1 MVQKI
6 ELLAPAKDYECGVA
20 AISHGADAVYV
31 GAPKFG
37 ARAAAGNSLADIERL
52 CRYAHLYHA
61 YVHVALNTILTD
73 EELEEARKLI
83 FRLYEAGADALIIQD
98 VGILQLDIPP
108 IALHASTQTD
118 NRTPEKVLFWEKVGL
133 QRAILARELS
143 LEQIREIRRRTSIEL
158 EAFVHG
164 ALCVS
169 YSGQCYMS
177 HACTTRS
184 ANRGE
189 CAQFCR
195 LPYTLTD
202 ANGEIIRANSHLLSL
217 KDMDRSDYLA
227 EMLDAGITSFKIEGR
242 LKGIDYVKN
251 VTAYYRQR
259 IDNLLEKDP
268 RYEKTSS
275 GKVTLSFVPD
285 PQKTFNRGKTDY
297 FLHGRENVMVNP
309 DTPKSIGE
317 PLGTLVAVNGRNLLV
332 DTQKELHNGDGLG
345 FVGADGELCGF
356 RINRAEG
363 KRLTTLDPVA
373 GLTVGMPLYRN
384 SDAAFDRLLAG
395 DSAVRRIG
403 VSILFSETPVGFALT
418 LTDEDGVTV
427 TQEFG
432 SKKEQSQKG
441 EAATA
446 NLKTA
451 LSKLGGT
458 PFYPLDVEVRTEE
471 PYFFPSSVVNEWRR
485 AVVELLTVARAES
498 HRRPFGR
505 AIVPN
510 DCPFPSPD
518 GDRLTYRGN
527 VMNAKAREF
536 YLLHGIKTIEP
547 AFEKSAVEHAVLMTC
562 RHCIRYTLGLCRKQ
576 QSASARHPEPWTLQT
591 GNFRFV
597 LEFDCARCEMEVV
610 Q

>member
-1 MVQKI
+1 MAQKV
-6 ELLAPAKDYECGVA
+6 ELLAPAKDYACGVA
-20 AISHGADAVYV
+20 AINHGADAVYV

-37 ARAAAGNSLADIERL
+37 ARVAAGNSIADIEQL

-61 YVHVALNTILTD
+61 HVHVALNTILTD

-83 FRLYEAGADALIIQD
+83 FRLYDAGADALIIQD

-133 QRAILARELS
+133 QRAILARELT
-143 LEQIREIRRRTSIEL
+143 LEQIREIRRQTTIEL

-202 ANGEIIRANSHLLSL
+202 ANGEVIREHSHLLSL

-227 EMLDAGITSFKIEGR
+227 ELLDAGITSFKIEGR

-251 VTAYYRQR
+251 VTAFYRQR
-259 IDNLLEKDP
+259 IDNLLENDF
-268 RYEKTSS
+268 RYEKASS
-275 GKVTLSFVPD
+275 GKVTFTFEPD

-297 FLHGRENVMVNP
+297 FLHGRSNVMVNP

-317 PLGTLVAVNGRNLLV
+317 PLGTLVAVNGRSLLI

-345 FVGADGELCGF
+345 FINADGELCGF
-356 RINRAEG
+356 RINKAEG
-363 KRLTTLDPVA
+363 NRLTTLEPVA
-373 GLTVGMPLYRN
+373 GLTAGLPLYRN
-384 SDAAFDRLLAG
+384 SDAAFDKVLAG
-395 DSAVRRIG
+395 ESAVRRIG
-403 VSILFSETPVGFALT
+403 VNILFSETPAGFALT
-418 LTDEDGVTV
+418 LTDENGISVNH
-427 TQEFG
+427 EY
-432 SKKEQSQKG
+432 SYKKEPSQKG

-458 PFYPLDVEVRTEE
+458 PYYPLGVEVRTAE
-471 PYFFPSSVVNEWRR
+471 PYFFPVSVVNVWRR
-485 AVVELLTVARAES
+485 TAVELLTAARAES
-498 HRRPFGR
+498 HRRPFGQ
-505 AIVPN
+505 IIKPN
-510 DCPFPSPD
+510 DFPFPSLD
-518 GDRLTYRGN
+518 GDTLTYRGN
-527 VMNAKAREF
+527 VMNSKAREF
-536 YLLHGIKTIEP
+536 YKLHGIKTIEP
-547 AFEKSAVEHAVLMTC
+547 AFEKSAVENAVLMTC

-576 QSASARHPEPWTLQT
+576 PHITDLHPEPWHLLT
-591 GNFRFV
+591 GKFQFR
-597 LEFDCARCEMEVV
+597 LEFDCARCEMCVRE
-610 Q
+610 

>member
-1 MVQKI
+1 MAQKI

-20 AISHGADAVYV
+20 AINHGADAVYV

-37 ARAAAGNSLADIERL
+37 ARVAAGNSLADIERL

-61 YVHVALNTILTD
+61 HVHVALNTILTD

-83 FRLYEAGADALIIQD
+83 FRLYDTGADALIIQD

-118 NRTPEKVLFWEKVGL
+118 SRTPEKVLFWEKVGL

-143 LEQIREIRRRTSIEL
+143 LEQIREIRRQTTIEL

-202 ANGEIIRANSHLLSL
+202 ANGKVIRDHSHLLSL

-227 EMLDAGITSFKIEGR
+227 ELLEAGITSFKIEGR
-242 LKGIDYVKN
+242 LKGMDYVKN
-251 VTAYYRQR
+251 VTAFYRQR
-259 IDNLLEKDP
+259 LDNLLEKDA
-268 RYEKTSS
+268 RYEKASS
-275 GKVTLSFVPD
+275 GKVTFTFEPD

-297 FLHGRENVMVNP
+297 FLHGRENVMVSP

-317 PLGTLVAVNGRNLLV
+317 PLGTLVAVDGRNLLV
-332 DTQKELHNGDGLG
+332 DTTKELHNGDGLG
-345 FVGADGELCGF
+345 FIDADGELCGF
-356 RINRAEG
+356 RINKAEG
-363 KRLTTLDPVA
+363 NRLTTLDPVA
-373 GLTVGMPLYRN
+373 GLTAGMPLYRN
-384 SDAAFDRLLAG
+384 SDAAFDKLLAG
-395 DSAVRRIG
+395 DSAVRKIG
-403 VSILFSETPVGFALT
+403 VNLLLSETPDGFALM
-418 LTDEDGVTV
+418 LTDEDGVAV
-427 TQEFG
+427 TQAFA
-432 SKKEQSQKG
+432 SKKELSQKG

-458 PFYPLDVEVRTEE
+458 PYYPMGVDVRTTQ
-471 PYFFPSSVVNEWRR
+471 PYFFPASVVNEWRR
-485 AVVELLTVARAES
+485 TAVEQLTGARAES
-498 HRRPFGR
+498 HRRPFGQ
-505 AIVPN
+505 IITPS
-510 DCPFPSPD
+510 DFPFPSPD
-518 GDRLTYRGN
+518 GDTLTYRGN
-527 VMNAKAREF
+527 VMNTKAREF
-536 YLLHGIKTIEP
+536 YKLHGIKTIEP
-547 AFEKSAVEHAVLMTC
+547 AFEKSAVENAVLMTC
-562 RHCIRYTLGLCRKQ
+562 RHCIRYTLGMCRKQ
-576 QSASARHPEPWTLQT
+576 PHATDRHPEPWTLQT
-591 GNFRFV
+591 GNFRFN
-597 LEFDCARCEMEVV
+597 LEFDCARCEMKVRG
-610 Q
+610 

>member
-1 MVQKI
+1 MAQKI
-6 ELLAPAKDYECGVA
+6 ELLAPAKDYACGVA
-20 AISHGADAVYV
+20 AINHGADAVYV

-37 ARAAAGNSLADIERL
+37 ARVAAGNSLADIERL

-61 YVHVALNTILTD
+61 HVHVALNTILTD

-133 QRAILARELS
+133 QRAILARELT
-143 LEQIREIRRRTSIEL
+143 LEQIREIRRKTTIEL

-169 YSGQCYMS
+169 YSGQCYLS
-177 HACTTRS
+177 HACTNRS

-202 ANGEIIRANSHLLSL
+202 ATGEIIRAHSHLLSL

-227 EMLDAGITSFKIEGR
+227 ELLEAGITSFKIEGR
-242 LKGIDYVKN
+242 LKGMDYVKN

-259 IDNLLEKDP
+259 IDNLLEKDK
-268 RYEKTSS
+268 RFEKASS
-275 GKVTLSFVPD
+275 GKVTLSFIPD

-297 FLHGRENVMVNP
+297 FLHGRKNVMVNP

-317 PLGTLVAVNGRNLLV
+317 PLGTLVAVSGRNLLV
-332 DTQKELHNGDGLG
+332 DMQKELHNGDGLG
-345 FVGADGELCGF
+345 FIDTDGELCGF
-356 RINRAEG
+356 RINKVEG
-363 KRLTTLDPVA
+363 HRLTTLEPVA
-373 GLTVGMPLYRN
+373 GLTAGMPLYRN
-384 SDAAFDRLLAG
+384 SDAAFDKLLAG

-403 VSILFSETPVGFALT
+403 VHILFSETPAGFALT
-418 LTDEDGVTV
+418 LTDEDGVAV

-432 SKKEQSQKG
+432 SKKERSQKG

-458 PFYPLDVEVRTEE
+458 PYYPLGVEVRTAE
-471 PYFFPSSVVNEWRR
+471 PYFFPASVVNEWRR
-485 AVVELLTVARAES
+485 TAVDRLTEER
-498 HRRPFGR
+498 GR
-505 AIVPN
+505 CHPHSKGNILTPN
-510 DCPFPSPD
+510 NFPFPSPD
-518 GDRLTYRGN
+518 GDTLTYRGN
-527 VMNAKAREF
+527 VMNNKAAEF
-536 YLLHGIKTIEP
+536 YKLHGIKTIEP
-547 AFEKSAVEHAVLMTC
+547 AFEKSAVENAVLMTC

-576 QSASARHPEPWTLQT
+576 PHTTDSHPEPWTLQT
-591 GNFRFV
+591 GNFRFN
-597 LEFDCARCEMEVV
+597 LEFDCAQCEMRVRG
-610 Q
+610 

>member
-1 MVQKI
+1 MSQKI

-20 AISHGADAVYV
+20 AINHGADAVYV

-37 ARAAAGNSLADIERL
+37 ARVAAGNSLADIERL

-61 YVHVALNTILTD
+61 HVHVALNTILTD

-83 FRLYEAGADALIIQD
+83 FRLYDVGADALIIQD

-143 LEQIREIRRRTSIEL
+143 LEQIREIRRQTTIEL

-177 HACTTRS
+177 HACTNRS

-202 ANGEIIRANSHLLSL
+202 ANGEIIRDHSHLLSL
-217 KDMDRSDYLA
+217 KDMDRSDYLS

-242 LKGIDYVKN
+242 LKGMDYVKN
-251 VTAYYRQR
+251 VTAFYRQR
-259 IDNLLEKDP
+259 IDNLLEKDA
-268 RYEKTSS
+268 RFEKASS
-275 GKVTLSFVPD
+275 GKVMFTFDPD

-297 FLHGRENVMVNP
+297 FLHGRENVVVNP

-317 PLGTLVAVNGRNLLV
+317 PLGTLVAINGRNLLV
-332 DTQKELHNGDGLG
+332 DTEKELHNGDGLG
-345 FVGADGELCGF
+345 FIDTDGELRGF
-356 RINRAEG
+356 RINKAAG
-363 KRLTTLDPVA
+363 NRLTTLEPVA
-373 GLTVGMPLYRN
+373 GLTAGIPLYRN
-384 SDAAFDRLLAG
+384 SDAAFDKLLAG

-403 VSILFSETPVGFALT
+403 VHILFSETPIGFALT
-418 LTDEDGVTV
+418 LTDEDGVAV
-427 TQEFG
+427 TQEFS
-432 SKKEQSQKG
+432 SKKERSQKG

-446 NLKTA
+446 NLKTS

-458 PFYPLDVEVRTEE
+458 LYYPLGVEVRTAEH
-471 PYFFPSSVVNEWRR
+471 YFFPASVVNEWRR
-485 AVVELLTVARAES
+485 TAVERLTEARAES
-498 HRRPFGR
+498 HRRPLGR
-505 AIVPN
+505 LVQRN
-510 DCPFPSPD
+510 DFPFPSPD
-518 GDRLTYRGN
+518 GDALTYRGN
-527 VMNAKAREF
+527 VMNSKAWEF
-536 YLLHGIKTIEP
+536 YKLHGIKTIEP

-576 QSASARHPEPWTLQT
+576 PHATDLHPEPWTLQT
-591 GNFRFV
+591 GNFRFT
-597 LEFDCARCEMEVV
+597 LEFDCARCEMRVRG
-610 Q
+610 

>member
-1 MVQKI
+1 MAQKI
-6 ELLAPAKDYECGVA
+6 ELLAPAKDYACGVA
-20 AISHGADAVYV
+20 AINHGADAVYV

-37 ARAAAGNSLADIERL
+37 ARVAAGNSLADIERL

-61 YVHVALNTILTD
+61 HVHVALNTILTD

-83 FRLYEAGADALIIQD
+83 FRLYDAGADALIIQD

-133 QRAILARELS
+133 QRAILARELT
-143 LEQIREIRRRTSIEL
+143 LEQIREIRRQTAIEL

-169 YSGQCYMS
+169 YSGQCYLS
-177 HACTTRS
+177 HACTNRS

-202 ANGEIIRANSHLLSL
+202 ANGEVIREHSHLLSI

-227 EMLDAGITSFKIEGR
+227 ELLDAGITSFKIEGR
-242 LKGIDYVKN
+242 LKGMDYVKN
-251 VTAYYRQR
+251 VTAFYRQR
-259 IDNLLEKDP
+259 IDSLLEKGS
-268 RYEKTSS
+268 RYEKASS
-275 GKVTLSFVPD
+275 GKVTFSFIPD
-285 PQKTFNRGKTDY
+285 PQKTFNRGRTDY
-297 FLHGRENVMVNP
+297 FLHDRENVMVNP

-345 FVGADGELCGF
+345 FIDADGELCGF
-356 RINRAEG
+356 RINKVEG
-363 KRLTTLDPVA
+363 HRLTTLEPVA
-373 GLTVGMPLYRN
+373 GLTAGMPLYRN
-384 SDAAFDRLLAG
+384 SDAAFDKLLAG
-395 DSAVRRIG
+395 DSTVRRIG
-403 VSILFSETPVGFALT
+403 VNILFSETPAGFALT
-418 LTDEDGVTV
+418 LTDEDGVAV

-432 SKKEQSQKG
+432 SKKERSQKG

-458 PFYPLDVEVRTEE
+458 PYYPLGVEVRTAEH
-471 PYFFPSSVVNEWRR
+471 YFFPASVVNEWRR
-485 AVVELLTVARAES
+485 TAVELLTAARAES

-505 AIVPN
+505 LVQRN
-510 DCPFPSPD
+510 DFPFPSSE
-518 GDRLTYRGN
+518 GDTLTYRGN
-527 VMNAKAREF
+527 VMNNKAAEF
-536 YLLHGIKTIEP
+536 YKLHGIKTIEP
-547 AFEKSAVEHAVLMTC
+547 AFEKSAVENAVLMTC

-576 QSASARHPEPWTLQT
+576 PHATDAHPEPWTLQT
-591 GNFRFV
+591 GNFRFT
-597 LEFDCARCEMEVV
+597 LEFDCARCEMRVRG
-610 Q
+610 

>member
-143 LEQIREIRRRTSIEL
+143 LEQIREIRRQTTIEL

-202 ANGEIIRANSHLLSL
+202 ANGEIIREHSHLLSL

-259 IDNLLEKDP
+259 IDNLLEKDS

-317 PLGTLVAVNGRNLLV
+317 PIGTLVAVNGRNLLV

-345 FVGADGELCGF
+345 FVSADGELCGF
-356 RINRAEG
+356 RINKAEG

-395 DSAVRRIG
+395 DSAVHRIG
-403 VSILFSETPVGFALT
+403 VSVLFSETPVGFALT

-432 SKKEQSQKG
+432 SKKERSQKG

-458 PFYPLDVEVRTEE
+458 PFYPLGVEVRTSE

-485 AVVELLTVARAES
+485 AAVELLTEERS
-498 HRRPFGR
+498 RCHLRPKGN
-505 AIVPN
+505 ILTPN
-510 DCPFPSPD
+510 DFPFPSPD
-518 GDRLTYRGN
+518 GDMLTYRGN

-536 YLLHGIKTIEP
+536 YKLHRIKTIEP

-597 LEFDCARCEMEVV
+597 LEFDCARCEMEVIG
-610 Q
+610 